1 MVRRSAAGLARVLVR
16 RRAMTGLALELRDYQ
31 VEALER
37 VEQAEAR
44 GVRRQL
50 GVAATGLGKT
60 VMFCALAQ
68 RRGGRALILAHRD
81 ELIAQAAAKVREV
94 WPGVDVGIVK
104 GSTDE
109 VHSHVVVASV
119 QTLARQARLDRL
131 TRPFGPDAGLLG
143 RADPFD
149 LVIVDECF
157 PAGTLVGGRPIET
170 LRPGDLVPS
179 WDEVTGRPCERP
191 VVEVQ
196 RRTPNALVTVSF
208 NDGTTVTCTPNHP
221 VMTAGG
227 WCPAGLLQRDVDAL
241 SFTHHADAD
250 RDHVH
255 RVRLTRDDHRQG
267 PARLLP
273 ALRSGV
279 LLRRVSRLLGR
290 SGPFAAHGPHEPGA
304 RVGADEG
311 PQPDGVRR
319 VAVENGGDAP
329 GDGSSP
335 SCPGWERGW
344 PDRAAEGVERPARL
358 AGRGHRADG
367 PAGEGRATVALQ
379 DRRGE
384 PGGEGGGRDRWG
396 IPCLAGPPRVRP
408 AEGRVATWRRV
419 VRVEVHEPG
428 SNGRYGNR
436 CRDGAVYNLEV
447 AGTHTYLV
455 GDGLVVH
462 NCHHA
467 AADSYGRILAALDA
481 GEPGGP
487 LLFGVTATPDRG
499 DGKGLD
505 DLFDEI
511 VFSYDILW
519 GIRSG
524 YLSDLRGLAVRI
536 STLDLSDVKV
546 SRGDYAAGDAG
557 RALEASGAPAKI
569 VEAWLA
575 HAAGRRTI
583 VFTPTV
589 ANAEH
594 IAAEFAAAGI
604 SAATV
609 SGETP
614 PDRRRETLR
623 RFSSGEI
630 QVVANCAVLTEGYD
644 NPAVDC
650 VVVARPTRSRAL
662 YVQMVGRGTR
672 RHPSKADCLIVDV
685 VGATDEHSLVT
696 VPSLFG
702 LEGAHRNRMGNG
714 AGALSAVVEEHQQE
728 LLAAGRITAAEADL
742 FRRVRAEGI
751 AWVQVHRPGDPLRR
765 YQRSLGGRNHPT
777 VVLVQKTP
785 EPDSWLAGY
794 QLPDGQKRVLIHG
807 VSLEMAQGVAE
818 DFVRRKTPGGLALV
832 TADAAWRQ
840 RPPSPKA
847 LAAAKRWRLRVER
860 GWTAG
865 ELSDALDAHIAR
877 CKAKRPPSPQP
888 VE

>member
-1 MVRRSAAGLARVLVR
+1 
-16 RRAMTGLALELRDYQ
+16 MTGLALELRDYQ
-31 VEALER
+31 AEALSRVDAAER
-37 VEQAEAR
+37 R

-68 RRGGRALILAHRD
+68 RRGGRALFLAHRD
-81 ELIAQAAAKVREV
+81 ELISQAAAKVREV

-143 RADPFD
+143 RSDPFG
-149 LVIVDECF
+149 LVVIDECF
-157 PAGTLVGGRPIET
+157 PAGTLVGGRPIEM

-179 WDEVTGRPCERP
+179 WDEATGQPCERP

-196 RRTPNALVTVSF
+196 RRTPNALVTISF
-208 NDGTTVTCTPNHP
+208 DDGTTVTCTPNHP

-241 SFTHHADAD
+241 SFTHHAAAD
-250 RDHVH
+250 QDRVH
-255 RVRLTRDDHRQG
+255 RVRLTSDDHHQG

-273 ALRSGV
+273 ALRPGV
-279 LLRRVSRLLGR
+279 LLRRVPRLLGR
-290 SGPFAAHGPHEPGA
+290 SRPFAAHGSHEPGP
-304 RVGADEG
+304 RVGAHEG
-311 PQPDGVRR
+311 PQSDGVRR
-319 VAVENGGDAP
+319 VAVEDGGDP
-329 GDGSSP
+329 PWDGASS
-335 SCPGWERGW
+335 SCSGWERIW
-344 PDRAAEGVERPARL
+344 SDRAAEGVERPARL
-358 AGRGHRADG
+358 AGRGCRADG
-367 PAGEGRATVALQ
+367 PAGEGRPTVALQ

-384 PGGEGGGRDRWG
+384 PGGEGGRRDRWG

-419 VRVEVHEPG
+419 VRVEVHERG
-428 SNGRYGNR
+428 SDGRYGGR
-436 CRDGAVYNLEV
+436 CSDGAVYNLEV

-467 AADSYGRILAALDA
+467 AADSYGRILEALGA
-481 GEPGGP
+481 GSADGP

-499 DGKGLD
+499 DGRGLD

-524 YLSDLRGLAVRI
+524 YLADLRGVAVRI
-536 STLDLSDVKV
+536 ESFDLAGVKV

-557 RALEASGAPAKI
+557 RALEAAGGPAAI
-569 VEAWLA
+569 VNAWRQ
-575 HAAGRRTI
+575 HASGRRTI
-583 VFTPTV
+583 VFCATV

-594 IAAEFAAAGI
+594 VAAEFVAAGVP
-604 SAATV
+604 AGFV

-614 PDRRRETLR
+614 LDRRRDTLR
-623 RFSSGEI
+623 RFSTGEI
-630 QVVANCAVLTEGYD
+630 QVLANCAVLTEGYD
-644 NPAVDC
+644 EPRVDC
-650 VVVARPTRSRAL
+650 IVVARPTRSRAL
-662 YVQMVGRGTR
+662 YTQMVGRGTR
-672 RHPSKADCLIVDV
+672 RHPDKADCLVLDV

-702 LEGAHRNRMGNG
+702 LDGKHRNRMGNG
-714 AGALSAVVEEHQQE
+714 TGVLSAVVGEHEQE

-751 AWVQVHRPGDPLRR
+751 AWVQVHRNGDPLRR
-765 YQRSLGGRNHPT
+765 YQRSLGRNAAT
-777 VVLVQKTP
+777 VVLVQKSP
-785 EPDSWLAGY
+785 EPDSWLAGI
-794 QLPDGQKRVLIHG
+794 QLPDGRKRVLIAG
-807 VSLEMAQGVAE
+807 TTLELAQGVGE
-818 DFVRRKTPGGLALV
+818 DYVRRHTPGGLALV
-832 TADAAWRQ
+832 ASDAAWRS

-847 LAAAKRWRLRVER
+847 LAAAKRWRLTVER

-865 ELSDALDAHIAR
+865 QLSDALDAHIAR
-877 CKAKRPPSPQP
+877 CKAKRPAKTT
-888 VE
+888 